1 MSAARET
8 AGEDAP
14 TEAAI
19 ASDLPI
25 IDPHHHIR
33 DRPRAICLTTSA
45 QTSRLAVTTFARP

>member
-1 MSAARET
+1 VSAPA
-8 AGEDAP
+8 AAADGEP
-14 TEAAI
+14 TEAVI
-19 ASDLPI
+19 APDLPI